1 MPGTFF
7 GLSIS
12 KSGLYAAMGGIN
24 TTAHNISNTETSGYC
39 RQVLNQQAGTAL
51 RVNSTYGMAGSGVDM
66 TGVVQMREEYYDLK
80 YRSNTMMYGE
90 YTTKEHYMSEIE
102 NYFNE
107 IQLEGFTTT
116 FNSFFDSIQEMSKK
130 PADLTTRTQVT
141 NFAQSMCEYFNSLS
155 VSMKA
160 VQEECNFEIKNQADH
175 INSLAQQIATL
186 TKQINTLEVN
196 GGTAND
202 LRDSRNLLIDELS
215 QICNVS
221 VTENIVG
228 ADVGVTS
235 YVVRIDS
242 QLLVDT
248 CDYNQLIAV
257 PQKHLTNQT
266 DADGLY
272 TLKWS
277 NGQDFDSASST
288 LGGVLAALFEV
299 RDGNNKE
306 AFKGTA
312 DTSYG
317 DTTITVTATNVNDI
331 ARLNIAP
338 SGTITVGH
346 REYVYSSFVVKDDGD
361 GNYVYEFELEEG
373 TEVTR
378 NEDSAPVIIGR
389 DVDYKGIPYYMSQ
402 MNEFIRTFSREF
414 NAIHTSGQDL
424 NGEKGLDFFNAA
436 DTVTGKDFVFGQSED
451 DEMDGIIARSF
462 PPEDDNVNYGSY
474 YFLTA
479 ANFKVTSEVYYD
491 AKKLAAASSITD
503 GVEQSDIAH
512 KLLDLKGN
520 VDMFRQG
527 APGSFFQTLVA
538 EIGIDARKAEQFTK
552 NQLNICSSITN
563 QRLSISGVDTEEE
576 AMNLIRY
583 QTAYNLSAQ
592 AVTVMNQIYDKLI
605 NYMGA

>member
-1 MPGTFF
+1 
-7 GLSIS
+7 
-12 KSGLYAAMGGIN
+12 MGGIN

-451 DEMDGIIARSF
+451 DEMDGIIARSV
-462 PPEDDNVNYGSY
+462 PPEDGNVNYGSY